1 MRLDGTEVFLMAPGQ
16 RDNPADGL
24 QRWISKEL
32 IAESLI
38 DAIELFTE

>member
-1 MRLDGTEVFLMAPGQ
+1 VSRIAWGGVNAA
-16 RDNPADGL
+16 PADGI